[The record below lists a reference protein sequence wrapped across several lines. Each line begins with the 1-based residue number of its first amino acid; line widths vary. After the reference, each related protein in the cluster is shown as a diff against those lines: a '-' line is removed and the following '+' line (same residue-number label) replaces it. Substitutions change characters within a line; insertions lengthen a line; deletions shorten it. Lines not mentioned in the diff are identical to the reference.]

1 MAMGHTMAM
10 EINSPHEERT
20 MAELKCTDYGIHVER
35 KARPGTEDAG
45 MITMVY
51 TAWEFD
57 TDSSHWTVMT
67 IDDVWFGRIGTGKVH
82 SDLPLLSMERKQSL
96 DSAFDEQYENAYV
109 AIHDCYRGLEKLDCL
124 EAYGE
129 ITTRELIVT
138 EQLPLAETE
147 ENQKAMDE
155 ARDDSVLH
163 DHAVECDLADRAEGD
178 TL

>member
-1 MAMGHTMAM
+1 MTM
-10 EINSPHEERT
+10 ETNSPHEERA
-20 MAELKCTDYGIHVER
+20 MAELRCTDYGIHVER

-45 MITMVY
+45 MITVVY

-57 TDSSHWTVMT
+57 TDSSHSTVMT
-67 IDDVWFGRIGTGKVH
+67 IDDVWFGRVGTGKVH
-82 SDLPLLSMERKQSL
+82 SDLPPLSRERKQAL
-96 DSAFDEQYENAYV
+96 DSACDEQYENAYV
-109 AIHDCYRGLEKLDCL
+109 AIHDCYRGLEKLSCI
-124 EAYGE
+124 EAFGE

-138 EQLPLAETE
+138 EPPLPLAKTE
-147 ENQKAMDE
+147 ENQKAMDD